1 MRILVIG
8 LALGLGA
15 CAAGPERGPVRPVAE
30 THVCT
35 QSPDGL
41 AECRTIEPES

>member
-1 MRILVIG
+1 MRSLVIG
-8 LALGLGA
+8 LALGLAA
-15 CAAGPERGPVRPVAE
+15 CTAVPDREPERPVAE

-41 AECRTIEPES
+41 AECREIEPQP